1 MSERA
6 RFIGVLGIL
15 ALFLVGEIYLGRQWS
30 VPLSP
35 EYYASCSLLMKQI
48 YQSGLGDVYDYEGE
62 ANFEEPSFYY
72 LAYYEVEKGE
82 LTKLDFAPNSVGV
95 PDEYTDSA
103 AQQEVWDLFTQL
115 IPPSDRQMVIDFNVF
130 TDGYSNTLA
139 AVDRSKRDI
148 SMWALEADVADLED
162 KNSLVFTMIHEY
174 AHLLTLQTSQVE
186 PDAELAHN
194 FNNLALLTEKEHLC
208 QNYFTGMGCSYADSY
223 INIFYERFWKD
234 IDDEWRKVDALQYN
248 TDDLISYYN
257 ALHNFYKT
265 HQDQFVGDY
274 AATHP
279 TEDIAESF
287 THFVFSP
294 KPIGSSIREQKI
306 LFFYEY
312 PELIRLREDILNGAC
327 KLK

>member
-1 MSERA
+1 MSQHV
-6 RFIGVLGIL
+6 RFIGILGIL
-15 ALFLVGEIYLGRQWS
+15 TLFLMGGFYLGVQWRA
-30 VPLSP
+30 PLSP
-35 EYYASCSLLMKQI
+35 EYYASCLLSMKQI

-62 ANFEEPSFYY
+62 TSFDEPTFSY
-72 LAYYEVEKGE
+72 LAHYEVKKDE
-82 LTKLDFAPNSVGV
+82 LTNPTFNSIAAGT
-95 PDEYTDSA
+95 PDEYTDIS
-103 AQQEVWDLFTQL
+103 AQQEVWNLFTQL
-115 IPPSDRQMVIDFNVF
+115 IPPDNRQMVIDFNIF

-148 SMWALEADVADLED
+148 SKWALEADVADLKD

-186 PDAELAHN
+186 PDAELAEN
-194 FNNLALLTEKEHLC
+194 FNDLVLLTEKEHLC
-208 QNYFTGMGCSYADSY
+208 PNYFTGMGCSYADSY

-234 IDDEWRKVDALQYN
+234 IDDEWRKVDALQYH
-248 TDDLISYYN
+248 TEDLVSYYN

-265 HQDQFVGDY
+265 HEDQFVGDY
-274 AATHP
+274 AVTHP

-294 KPIGSSIREQKI
+294 KPVGNSIREQKI

-312 PELIRLREDILNGAC
+312 PELVRLREDILNGAC
-327 KLK
+327 KLR

>member
-1 MSERA
+1 MSQNV

-15 ALFLVGEIYLGRQWS
+15 ALFLMGGIYLGRQWRT
-30 VPLSP
+30 PLSP
-35 EYYASCSLLMKQI
+35 EYYASCSLSMKHI

-62 ANFEEPSFYY
+62 VSFDEPSFSY
-72 LAYYEVEKGE
+72 LAHYEVKRGE
-82 LTKLDFAPNSVGV
+82 LTNPTFNSIAASM
-95 PDEYTDSA
+95 PDEYTDIA

-115 IPPSDRQMVIDFNVF
+115 IPPDDRQMVIEFNIF

-186 PDAELAHN
+186 PDAELAEN
-194 FNNLALLTEKEHLC
+194 FNDLVVLTEKEYLC

-248 TDDLISYYN
+248 TEDLVPYYN
-257 ALHNFYKT
+257 ALHDFYKT

-294 KPIGSSIREQKI
+294 KPVGNSIREQKI

-312 PELIRLREDILNGAC
+312 PELVRLRGDILNGAC